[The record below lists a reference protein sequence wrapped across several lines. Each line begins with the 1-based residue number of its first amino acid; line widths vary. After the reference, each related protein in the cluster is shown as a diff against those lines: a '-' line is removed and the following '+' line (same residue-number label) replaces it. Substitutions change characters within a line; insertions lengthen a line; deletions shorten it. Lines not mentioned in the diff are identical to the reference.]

1 MNVGLKSQTLNAF
14 ETISLFLDAIAS
26 LESALSVGWLVG
38 WLVLIVEQYLNG
50 EDRRWIG
57 NG

>member
-1 MNVGLKSQTLNAF
+1 MQSS
-14 ETISLFLDAIAS
+14 IFLDAIAS
-26 LESALSVGWLVG
+26 LESALSVGGLVG

-57 NG
+57 NGYEMDSRWIGDG